1 LKTSDSLL
9 KCIRQWD
16 ENALT
21 RVYDQYAPAIYRYAY
36 RLTGHAQTAQE
47 IASDTFYRL
56 LLALKNGGGPEQHL
70 SAWLYRVAHNLIV
83 DFYRRQ
89 PEQDQVTLDE
99 ALHVAVSDMHEE
111 RILRREEAER
121 VRRALWLLTPLQ
133 QQIIALRFLEGLTNE
148 EVAQYVERTVG
159 AVKALQHRALDS
171 LRRVLEKVDEAQ
183 S

>member
-1 LKTSDSLL
+1 MQTSDSLL

-21 RVYDQYAPAIYRYAY
+21 KVYDQYAPAIYRYAY

-47 IASDTFYRL
+47 IVSDTFYRL

-83 DFYRRQ
+83 DSYRRQ
-89 PEQDQVTLDE
+89 PEQEQVTLDE

-121 VRRALWLLTPLQ
+121 VRHALWLLTPLQ
-133 QQIIALRFLEGLTNE
+133 QQIITLRFLEGLTNE
-148 EVAQYVERTVG
+148 EVAQCVERTVG

-183 S
+183 N

>member
-1 LKTSDSLL
+1 MQTSDSLL

-21 RVYDQYAPAIYRYAY
+21 KVYDQYAPAIYRYAY

-47 IASDTFYRL
+47 IVSDTFYRL

-121 VRRALWLLTPLQ
+121 VRHALWLLTPLQ
-133 QQIIALRFLEGLTNE
+133 QQIITLRFLEGLTNE
-148 EVAQYVERTVG
+148 EVAQCVERTVG

-183 S
+183 N